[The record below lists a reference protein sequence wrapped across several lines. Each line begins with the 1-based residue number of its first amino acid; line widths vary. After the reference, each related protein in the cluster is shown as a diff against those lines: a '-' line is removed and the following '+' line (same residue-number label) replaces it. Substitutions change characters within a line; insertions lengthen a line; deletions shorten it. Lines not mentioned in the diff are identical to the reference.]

1 MAEKASVIERDTI
14 VLSRVT
20 NTGFGNLVDARSAI
34 GIER

>member
-1 MAEKASVIERDTI
+1 MAEKVSLIERDTI

-20 NTGFGNLVDARSAI
+20 NTGFENLVDARRAI